1 MDRTRAAVHLPM
13 TVVTTDPT
21 PPLAGLR
28 VVEFGQ
34 YIAVPAAGQLLRD
47 LGAEVIK
54 VEAAS
59 GDPARHAGW
68 TKDEFGPMFAAY
80 NRGKRSVVLDLR
92 STEGKSAALRLAT
105 GADVVLQNARPGTMA
120 RAGIAPEQLRAAC
133 ARLVVATVTGYG
145 AGSAFARRSGLDI
158 AAQAESGLM
167 SINGPAGA
175 SPTRVGYAVVDVMTS
190 QVVANAVLA
199 ALVRRG
205 IRGEGAS
212 IAISLLDVATAS
224 MSYPWAEYALLDRM
238 PMRSGNGQPTSAP
251 AADVIATRDGAV
263 VLSAYEDAHF
273 RRLAEAVGKD
283 QLASDPRFLS
293 NASRVA
299 HRKALLEA
307 LQEAFASFHT
317 QDLCELL
324 GQAGV
329 VVAAV
334 RNFDQVRTGANGLSP
349 GLFLK
354 LSSPTK
360 GHFEIPGSPF
370 WMDGQPAAATTLPGI
385 GEHTAQVLA
394 ELGALSGGSLPCAP
408 VHLTDHQSA
417 A

>member
-1 MDRTRAAVHLPM
+1 M
-13 TVVTTDPT
+13 TGTTADPR

-54 VEAAS
+54 VEAAG

-68 TKDEFGPMFAAY
+68 TQDEFGPMFAAY

-92 STEGKSAALRLAT
+92 SQEGRDRAFQLAI
-105 GADVVLQNARPGTMA
+105 GADVVLQNARPGAMA

-133 ARLVVATVTGYG
+133 PRLIVATVTGYG
-145 AGSAFARRSGLDI
+145 VGSAFAGRSGLDI
-158 AAQAESGLM
+158 AAQAESGMM

-175 SPTRVGYAVVDVMTS
+175 SPTRVGFAVVDVMTS
-190 QVVANAVLA
+190 QVLANAVLA

-205 IRGEGAS
+205 IHGEGAS
-212 IAISLLDVATAS
+212 IDISLLDVATAS
-224 MSYPWAEYALLDRM
+224 MTYPWAEYALLDRI
-238 PMRSGNGQPTSAP
+238 PIRSGNGQPTSAP

-263 VLSAYEDAHF
+263 VISAYEDAHF
-273 RRLAEAVGKD
+273 CRLAEAVGRD
-283 QLASDPRFLS
+283 HLASDPRFLS

-299 HRKALLEA
+299 HRKPLLDA
-307 LQEAFASFHT
+307 LQEAFATFNT

-324 GQAGV
+324 GKAGV

-354 LSSPTK
+354 VESPTK
-360 GHFEIPGSPF
+360 GTFELPGSPCR
-370 WMDGQPAAATTLPGI
+370 MDGQAAAPTSLPGI

-394 ELGALSGGSLPCAP
+394 ELAAMSGTPLPRGNA
-408 VHLTDHQSA
+408 SSR
-417 A
+417 